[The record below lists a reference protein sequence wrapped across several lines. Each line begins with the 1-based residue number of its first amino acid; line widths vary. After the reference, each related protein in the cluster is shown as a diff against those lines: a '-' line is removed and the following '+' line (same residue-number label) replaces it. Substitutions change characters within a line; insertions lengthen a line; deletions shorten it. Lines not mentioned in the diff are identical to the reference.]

1 VLRLRCTTDA
11 SGHVPRIVSVVPLL
25 PSLSTE
31 RFVLDLLPSLGL
43 SEDEIA
49 SISTKITPFS
59 SIVVP
64 APRFK
69 TTLIINI
76 LPALQ
81 VYPTLDSALVSDTV
95 ILLSS
100 SVDEVQV
107 EGETIL
113 RCLQGQAGGVHVLS
127 CVQVRWTVW
136 SLLIQGPDLSAPVSV
151 IPNSCSQVAV
161 IFYPLLLPCSS
172 KDLLCGHR
180 QRVPFVGTGTVRRCS
195 WLDSSSRG
203 PLVARRRGVRIS
215 QLGSLWLG

>member
-1 VLRLRCTTDA
+1 MPLQCTTDLT
-11 SGHVPRIVSVVPLL
+11 GQVPRIISIVPLL

-49 SISTKITPFS
+49 ALSVKVTSFS

-69 TTLIINI
+69 TTLILNI

-81 VYPTLDSALVSDTV
+81 LYPTLDSALVSDTV

-113 RCLQGQAGGVHVLS
+113 RCLQGQAGGVNILS
-127 CVQVRWTVW
+127 CVQVR
-136 SLLIQGPDLSAPVSV
+136 
-151 IPNSCSQVAV
+151 
-161 IFYPLLLPCSS
+161 
-172 KDLLCGHR
+172 
-180 QRVPFVGTGTVRRCS
+180 
-195 WLDSSSRG
+195 
-203 PLVARRRGVRIS
+203 
-215 QLGSLWLG
+215 